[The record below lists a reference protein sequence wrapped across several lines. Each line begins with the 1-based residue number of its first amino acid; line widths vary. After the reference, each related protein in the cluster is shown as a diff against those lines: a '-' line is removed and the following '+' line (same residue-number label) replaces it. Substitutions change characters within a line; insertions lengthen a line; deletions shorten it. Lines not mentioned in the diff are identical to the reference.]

1 MLLLYD
7 FLILILHV
15 FILTQLLNL
24 SQFTLQRSAWL
35 IDDVIGSLTFIF
47 LFNELSSQYVQMLLH
62 DVVSELRYETDAVDV
77 ITEVDSRADSDF
89 SLAVG
94 PRPTH
99 VLLIVLGQK
108 QDRPLS

>member
-1 MLLLYD
+1 
-7 FLILILHV
+7 
-15 FILTQLLNL
+15 
-24 SQFTLQRSAWL
+24 
-35 IDDVIGSLTFIF
+35 
-47 LFNELSSQYVQMLLH
+47 MLLH
-62 DVVSELRYETDAVDV
+62 DVISELRYEADAVDV
-77 ITEVDSRADSDF
+77 IAEVDSRADSDF

>member
-7 FLILILHV
+7 LLILILHV
-15 FILTQLLNL
+15 FILPQLLNL
-24 SQFTLQRSAWL
+24 SQSTLQRCVWL
-35 IDDVIGSLTFIF
+35 IDVIGSLTLIF

-62 DVVSELRYETDAVDV
+62 DVISELRYEADAVDV
-77 ITEVDSRADSDF
+77 IAEVDSRADSDF